1 MNSVFID
8 SNIIIKYFAGDVQA
22 RDILKPV
29 INGEV
34 RGFINNIVFSEV
46 LFIAI
51 KLLTGLKAYELRKN
65 PETIQQTLETINDNI
80 RFLRDYFIE
89 LEINDKV
96 KELALEIMKEHGL
109 LPNDALI
116 AATCRYY
123 KINALATF
131 DEDFKRI
138 PWLKAIP

>member
-65 PETIQQTLETINDNI
+65 PETIQKTLETINDNI

-123 KINALATF
+123 KINTLATF

>member
-8 SNIIIKYFAGDVQA
+8 SNIIIKYFAGDAQA
-22 RDILKPV
+22 RNILKPV
-29 INGEV
+29 ISGEM

-46 LFIAI
+46 LFITI
-51 KLLTGLKAYELRKN
+51 RLLTGLKAYELRKN
-65 PETIQQTLETINDNI
+65 PETIQKTLETINENI

-89 LEINDKV
+89 LEINDEV

-123 KINALATF
+123 KINTLATF

-138 PWLKAIP
+138 PWLKVIP